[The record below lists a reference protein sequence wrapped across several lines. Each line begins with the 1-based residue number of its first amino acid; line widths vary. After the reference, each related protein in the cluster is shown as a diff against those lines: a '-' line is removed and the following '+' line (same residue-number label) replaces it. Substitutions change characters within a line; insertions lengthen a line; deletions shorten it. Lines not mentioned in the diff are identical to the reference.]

1 MKLLKKY
8 SIIFS
13 FILLLSMIF
22 PSTISQGASCTVMLS
37 ADSLEVT
44 EGDTFM
50 VQVEIS
56 SESNLGGVE
65 AYIHYDESIL
75 EYEMGTTVI
84 TGGEGVLKILDND
97 IVDTTTY
104 RKYAMKFKAIK
115 NGICNFNIKNT
126 TVYDY
131 DDNSAMSLS
140 TNQLSIKVAAPVTAS
155 SNAKL
160 QDLLVAPGELN
171 PEFSQDVYEY
181 NITIGNEYNKLV
193 ISAIPDDEAAKVSV
207 TGNEN
212 LVVGE
217 NKILIKVTAESGD
230 IEEYT
235 IVTTRED
242 IKEDD
247 NLDNEDQT
255 NPGEDEN
262 LEETKKLEV
271 EKTPEGI
278 VIKSYSELTLVELT
292 DESILPEGYVKN
304 TLLLDGV
311 AVTVY
316 EDKSSSNRDFVLIYG
331 KQKDGVAQF
340 YQYDKKEKTL
350 QRCNIITE
358 GNRKTIATFGT
369 YDIEKNAEYK
379 NSIAKFKFIIVGLS
393 ILSIGLVTTLIVQ
406 YIKNKI
412 RDRH

>member
-1 MKLLKKY
+1 
-8 SIIFS
+8 
-13 FILLLSMIF
+13 
-22 PSTISQGASCTVMLS
+22 MLS

-65 AYIHYDESIL
+65 AYIYYDESIL

-104 RKYAMKFKAIK
+104 RKYALKFKAIK
-115 NGICNFNIKNT
+115 NGICNFNIKNA

-140 TNQLSIKVAAPVTAS
+140 TNQLSIKVVAPVTSS

-160 QDLLVAPGELN
+160 QNLLVAPGELN

-193 ISAIPDDEAAKVSV
+193 ISAIPDDEAAQVSV

-235 IVTTRED
+235 IVTTRKD
-242 IKEDD
+242 IKDEDKNVDNDD
-247 NLDNEDQT
+247 NT
-255 NPGEDEN
+255 NPGGVENPED
-262 LEETKKLEV
+262 TKILEV

-278 VIKSYSELTLVELT
+278 VIKSVSELTLVELT
-292 DESILPEGYVKN
+292 DESVLPEGYVKN

-358 GNRKTIATFGT
+358 GDSKTIVTFGT

-379 NSIAKFKFIIVGLS
+379 NSIAKFRFIIAGLS
-393 ILSIGLVTTLIVQ
+393 ILSICLVTTLIVQ
-406 YIKNKI
+406 YIKNKV